1 MTDETPAAKA
11 LREAHETCSFCMWN
25 DKQGL
30 VHQPQCKGFHAAIDK
45 AVRLA
50 REEEGKKVYRATL
63 EHLMYC
69 KSHIPRLTKDGCPWC
84 QARREGIE
92 EAWRAIVRA
101 KTELGG
107 LDGYALETLAALF
120 DRLLEGKSDE
130 QE

>member
-69 KSHIPRLTKDGCPWC
+69 KSHIPRLTKDG
-84 QARREGIE
+84 

-120 DRLLEGKSDE
+120 DRLLEGRSGE